1 MIELLSHAVKSFLKG
16 FLGIFLVLGI
26 LSAVFSSSAEAGLFK
41 AYDEENPPVKM
52 SNSEI
57 CHAVDSSYYNRT
69 KNFTSFET
77 LKECIDAGGRLPKN
91 YTPTEEVA

>member
-1 MIELLSHAVKSFLKG
+1 MISLLSYVVKKFLMG
-16 FLGIFLVLGI
+16 FIGVFLILGV
-26 LSAVFSSSAEAGLFK
+26 LSAIFSGSASASEV
-41 AYDEENPPVKM
+41 EPVVKM
-52 SNSEI
+52 SKSEI

>member
-16 FLGIFLVLGI
+16 FLGVFLILGI
-26 LSAVFSSSAEAGLFK
+26 LSAIFSGSASANDIDP
-41 AYDEENPPVKM
+41 AVKM
-52 SNSEI
+52 SKSEI

-77 LKECIDAGGRLPKN
+77 LNECIDAGGRLPKN
-91 YTPTEEVA
+91 YTPTEEIA